1 MTTIGS
7 SRPMLSAS
15 SADAESRGESQ
26 VTGSIDEATAD
37 EPSGH
42 VISRWVPMVR
52 WLPQY
57 ERSWLAPDMVA
68 GFTLWGLLVPEMI
81 AYAGLAGLSPQAG
94 LYTLLATLGLYAIFG
109 TSRHL
114 VVAGTSATAVL
125 VFSAVSGLATTSPSD
140 PATLAAGM
148 IVATGALLVVAGLLK
163 LGFITQ
169 FLSRPVMAGFV
180 FGLAIFVCVSQIP
193 KLLGLEKGE
202 GNTLRQLGHIIRNL
216 DNASVT
222 TLIVGLAALALL
234 WGLEKRAPRVPGG
247 LVVLGLGIGL
257 SALLDLSTHGV
268 AIIGDIPTGLPSFT
282 VPDVR
287 MDDLWVLLPSA
298 IGMML
303 VIYSEA
309 LGAATTFAE
318 KHGYRLDS
326 NQEMIA
332 LGLANIGSG
341 FLGGLAAGG
350 SLSQSAVNEG
360 AGARTE
366 LSPAFA
372 SLLSLVTVIALTPL
386 FHDLPEAV
394 LAALIIHAV
403 SHLMRVAEMRGFYR
417 LVPREFWLGM
427 ATLAGVVVFEVLA
440 GLIIG
445 VLLSLVLFIAR
456 ASRPRVSVLG
466 EDPAVPGAYLDVDR
480 HPEARA
486 TAGVLVVKADA
497 PIFYANAQAVR
508 DSIDDL
514 LGKAN
519 EPVRVVVLDLDTNDD
534 IDVTT
539 ADQLVKLRHSLDAR
553 GVTLCLAHVHAP
565 TLLIAQRAGLI
576 HSPGSNH
583 VFPTVGAALAWASD
597 GRRSPGD

>member
-1 MTTIGS
+1 MT
-7 SRPMLSAS
+7 
-15 SADAESRGESQ
+15 AETQ
-26 VTGSIDEATAD
+26 
-37 EPSGH
+37 SGQG
-42 VISRWVPMVR
+42 VARWVPMVR
-52 WLPQY
+52 WLPAYQKT
-57 ERSWLAPDMVA
+57 WLRPDLVA
-68 GFTLWGLLVPEMI
+68 GFTIWGLLVPEMI

-114 VVAGTSATAVL
+114 VVAGTSASAVL
-125 VFSAVSGLATTSPSD
+125 VFSAVSGLATTSSAK
-140 PATLAAGM
+140 PATLAAAL
-148 IVATGALLVVAGLLK
+148 IVSTGVFLVVAGLLR

-216 DNASVT
+216 GNASVT
-222 TLIVGLAALALL
+222 TLIVGLAALAVLIV
-234 WGLEKRAPRVPGG
+234 LEKFAPRIPGG
-247 LVVLGLGIGL
+247 LVVLALGIGL
-257 SALLDLSTHGV
+257 SALLDLSSHGV

-282 VPDVR
+282 VPDIR
-287 MDDLWVLLPSA
+287 MDDLWILLPSA

-318 KHGYRLDS
+318 KYGYRLDS

-341 FLGGLAAGG
+341 FLGGLAGGG
-350 SLSQSAVNEG
+350 SLSQSAVNDG
-360 AGARTE
+360 AGARSE
-366 LSPAFA
+366 LSPVFA
-372 SLLSLVTVIALTPL
+372 SFLSLVTVIALTPL
-386 FHDLPEAV
+386 FHDLPDAV

-403 SHLMRVAEMRGFYR
+403 SRLMRVREMRGFYR
-417 LVPREFWLGM
+417 LVPSEFWLGM
-427 ATLAGVVVFEVLA
+427 ATLAGVVLFEVLA

-445 VLLSLVLFIAR
+445 VVLSLVLFIAR

-466 EDPAVPGAYLDVDR
+466 EDPAQPGTYQDMDR

-486 TAGVLVVKADA
+486 TEGVLVVKADA

-514 LGKAN
+514 VGKAT

-539 ADQLVKLRHSLDAR
+539 ADQLVKLRHSLDGR
-553 GVTLCLAHVHAP
+553 HVTLCLAHVHAP
-565 TLLIAQRAGLI
+565 TLLIAQRAGLF
-576 HSPGSNH
+576 SSAGSNH
-583 VFPTVGAALAWASD
+583 LFPTVGAAVAWASAAVARTAEH
-597 GRRSPGD
+597 GT

>member
-1 MTTIGS
+1 MTDTSQARSVPAIG
-7 SRPMLSAS
+7 
-15 SADAESRGESQ
+15 
-26 VTGSIDEATAD
+26 
-37 EPSGH
+37 
-42 VISRWVPMVR
+42 RWVPMVG

-57 ERSWLAPDMVA
+57 QRSWLRPDMIA
-68 GFTLWGLLVPEMI
+68 GFTIWGLLVPEMI

-109 TSRHL
+109 TSRQL
-114 VVAGTSATAVL
+114 VVAGTSASAVL
-125 VFSAVSGLATTSPSD
+125 VFSAVSGLATTSSAK
-140 PATLAAGM
+140 PATLAAAL
-148 IVATGALLVVAGLLK
+148 IVATGVFLVVAGLLR

-180 FGLAIFVCVSQIP
+180 FGLAIFVCVSQIQ

-216 DNASVT
+216 GNASVT
-222 TLIVGLAALALL
+222 TLIVGLAALAVLIV
-234 WGLEKRAPRVPGG
+234 LEKFAPRIPGG
-247 LVVLGLGIGL
+247 LVVLALGIGL
-257 SALLDLSTHGV
+257 SALLDLSSHGV

-282 VPDVR
+282 VPDIR
-287 MDDLWVLLPSA
+287 MDDLWILLPSA

-318 KHGYRLDS
+318 KYGYRLDS

-341 FLGGLAAGG
+341 FLGGLAGGG
-350 SLSQSAVNEG
+350 SLSQSAVNDG
-360 AGARTE
+360 AGARSE
-366 LSPAFA
+366 LSPVFA
-372 SLLSLVTVIALTPL
+372 SFLSLVTVIALTPL
-386 FHDLPEAV
+386 FHDLPDAV

-403 SHLMRVAEMRGFYR
+403 SRLMRVREMRGFYR
-417 LVPREFWLGM
+417 LVPSEFWLGM
-427 ATLAGVVVFEVLA
+427 ATLAGVVLFEVLA

-445 VLLSLVLFIAR
+445 VVLSLVLFIAR

-466 EDPAVPGAYLDVDR
+466 EDPAQPGTYQDMDR

-486 TAGVLVVKADA
+486 TEGVLVVKADA

-514 LGKAN
+514 VGKAT

-539 ADQLVKLRHSLDAR
+539 ADQLVKLRHSLDGR
-553 GVTLCLAHVHAP
+553 HVTLCLAHVHAP
-565 TLLIAQRAGLI
+565 TLLIAQRAGLF
-576 HSPGSNH
+576 SSAGSNH
-583 VFPTVGAALAWASD
+583 LFPTVGAAVAWASAAVARTAEH
-597 GRRSPGD
+597 GT

>member
-1 MTTIGS
+1 MTDTSQARSVPAIG
-7 SRPMLSAS
+7 
-15 SADAESRGESQ
+15 
-26 VTGSIDEATAD
+26 
-37 EPSGH
+37 
-42 VISRWVPMVR
+42 RWVPMVG

-57 ERSWLAPDMVA
+57 QRSWLRPDLIA
-68 GFTLWGLLVPEMI
+68 GFTIWGLLVPEMI

-109 TSRHL
+109 TSRQL
-114 VVAGTSATAVL
+114 VVAGTSASAVL
-125 VFSAVSGLATTSPSD
+125 VFSAVSGLATTSSAK
-140 PATLAAGM
+140 PATLAAAL
-148 IVATGALLVVAGLLK
+148 IVATGVFLVVAGLLR

-216 DNASVT
+216 GNASVT
-222 TLIVGLAALALL
+222 TLIVGLAALAVLIV
-234 WGLEKRAPRVPGG
+234 LEKFAPRIPGG
-247 LVVLGLGIGL
+247 LVVLALGIGL
-257 SALLDLSTHGV
+257 SALLDLSSHGV

-282 VPDVR
+282 VPDIR
-287 MDDLWVLLPSA
+287 MDDLWILLPSA

-318 KHGYRLDS
+318 KYGYRLDS

-341 FLGGLAAGG
+341 FLGGLAGGG
-350 SLSQSAVNEG
+350 SLSQSAVNDG
-360 AGARTE
+360 AGARSE
-366 LSPAFA
+366 LSPVFA
-372 SLLSLVTVIALTPL
+372 SFLSLVTVIALTPL
-386 FHDLPEAV
+386 FHDLPDAV

-403 SHLMRVAEMRGFYR
+403 SRLMRVREMRGFYR
-417 LVPREFWLGM
+417 LVPSEFWLGM
-427 ATLAGVVVFEVLA
+427 ATLAGVVLFEVLA

-445 VLLSLVLFIAR
+445 VVLSLVLFIAR

-466 EDPAVPGAYLDVDR
+466 EDPAQPGTYQDMDR

-486 TAGVLVVKADA
+486 TEGVLVVKADA

-514 LGKAN
+514 VGKAT

-539 ADQLVKLRHSLDAR
+539 ADQLVKLRHSLDGR
-553 GVTLCLAHVHAP
+553 HVTLCLAHVHAP
-565 TLLIAQRAGLI
+565 TLLIAQRAGLF
-576 HSPGSNH
+576 SSAGSNH
-583 VFPTVGAALAWASD
+583 LFPTVGAAVAWASAAVARTAEH
-597 GRRSPGD
+597 GT

>member
-1 MTTIGS
+1 M
-7 SRPMLSAS
+7 A
-15 SADAESRGESQ
+15 
-26 VTGSIDEATAD
+26 
-37 EPSGH
+37 
-42 VISRWVPMVR
+42 R
-52 WLPQY
+52 WLPRY
-57 ERSWLAPDMVA
+57 RRSWLGSDLIA
-68 GFTLWGLLVPEMI
+68 GFTIWGLLVPEMI
-81 AYAGLAGLSPQAG
+81 AYAGLAGLPPQAG

-109 TSRHL
+109 TSRQL
-114 VVAGTSATAVL
+114 VVAGTSASAVL
-125 VFSAVSGLATTSPSD
+125 VFSAVSGLATTSSSD
-140 PATLAAGM
+140 PAALAAGM
-148 IVATGALLVVAGLLK
+148 ILATGALLVVGGLLK

-193 KLLGLEKGE
+193 KLLGLEKGD

-216 DNASVT
+216 GNASVT
-222 TLIVGLAALALL
+222 TLVVGLAALVVLV
-234 WGLEKRAPRVPGG
+234 GIEKRAPRVTGG
-247 LVVLGLGIGL
+247 LVVLALGIGL
-257 SALLDLSTHGV
+257 SALLDLSHHGV
-268 AIIGDIPTGLPSFT
+268 AIIGDIPTGLPSIS

-287 MDDLWVLLPSA
+287 ADDLWVLLPSA

-332 LGLANIGSG
+332 LGIANIGSG
-341 FLGGLAAGG
+341 FLGGLAGGG
-350 SLSQSAVNEG
+350 SLSQSAVNDS

-366 LSPAFA
+366 LSPVFA

-386 FHDLPEAV
+386 FHDLPDAV

-403 SHLMRVAEMRGFYR
+403 SRLMRVREMRGFYR
-417 LVPREFWLGM
+417 LVPSEFWLGM
-427 ATLAGVVVFEVLA
+427 ATLAGVIVFEVLA

-445 VLLSLVLFIAR
+445 VLLSLVVFIAR

-466 EDPAVPGAYLDVDR
+466 EDPALPGTYLDVDR
-480 HPEARA
+480 HPEARP
-486 TAGVLVVKADA
+486 TEGVLVVKSDA
-497 PIFYANAQAVR
+497 PIFYANAQGVR

-514 LGKAN
+514 VGSAN
-519 EPVRVVVLDLDTNDD
+519 DAVKVVVLDLDTNDD

-539 ADQLVKLRHSLDAR
+539 ADQLVKFRHSLDGR
-553 GVTLCLAHVHAP
+553 DVTLCLAHVHAP

-576 HSPGSNH
+576 SSAASNH
-583 VFPTVGAALAWASD
+583 LFPTVGAAVAWASD
-597 GRRSPGD
+597 GHRGANERAGEPENGGAADA

>member
-1 MTTIGS
+1 
-7 SRPMLSAS
+7 
-15 SADAESRGESQ
+15 
-26 VTGSIDEATAD
+26 
-37 EPSGH
+37 
-42 VISRWVPMVR
+42 
-52 WLPQY
+52 
-57 ERSWLAPDMVA
+57 MVA
-68 GFTLWGLLVPEMI
+68 GFTIWGLLVPEMI

-114 VVAGTSATAVL
+114 VVAGTSASAVL
-125 VFSAVSGLATTSPSD
+125 VFSAVSGLSSSSSE
-140 PATLAAGM
+140 PAALAAGL
-148 IVATGALLVVAGLLK
+148 IVATGVLLVVAGLLK

-202 GNTLRQLGHIIRNL
+202 GNTIRQLGHIIRNL
-216 DNASVT
+216 GNISVT
-222 TLIVGLAALALL
+222 TLVVGLAALALL
-234 WGLEKRAPRVPGG
+234 AGLEKGAPRVPGG
-247 LVVLGLGIGL
+247 LVVLALGIGL
-257 SALLDLSTHGV
+257 SALFDLENHGV

-282 VPDVR
+282 VPDLR

-298 IGMML
+298 LGMML

-341 FLGGLAAGG
+341 VLGGLAGGG
-350 SLSQSAVNEG
+350 SLSQSAVNDG

-366 LSPAFA
+366 LSPVFA
-372 SLLSLVTVIALTPL
+372 SFLSLITVIALTPL
-386 FHDLPEAV
+386 FHDLPDAV

-403 SHLMRVAEMRGFYR
+403 SHLMRVDEMRGFYR

-427 ATLAGVVVFEVLA
+427 ATLAGVLVFEVLA

-445 VLLSLVLFIAR
+445 VVLSLVLFIAR

-466 EDPAVPGAYLDVDR
+466 EDPALPGTYLDVDR

-486 TAGVLVVKADA
+486 TEGVLVVKSDA
-497 PIFYANAQAVR
+497 PIFYANAQGVR

-514 LGKAN
+514 VVKSDDA
-519 EPVRVVVLDLDTNDD
+519 VKVVVLDLDTNDD
-534 IDVTT
+534 IDITT
-539 ADQLVKLRHSLDAR
+539 ADQLVKFRHSLDDR
-553 GVTLCLAHVHAP
+553 DVTLCLAHVHAP
-565 TLLIAQRAGLI
+565 TMVIAQRAGLI
-576 HSPGSNH
+576 SSAASNH
-583 VFPTVGAALAWASD
+583 LFPTVGAAVAWASD
-597 GRRSPGD
+597 AQQRAADGSVKESATERTTDA